1 MSIFFVDLYMAPKQW
16 LDWGLNWLE
25 MKSRRQTF
33 VSGRDQVSMA
43 ARPRV
48 SCPVSSPQAELS
60 AAHSQS
66 SQSSADQLSAE
77 HSNTG

>member
-48 SCPVSSPQAELS
+48 SCPVSSQAELS